1 MCAINW
7 IGTENIG
14 GQKVLTLDFPG
25 FCGQK
30 ITITDIKFFSDNGS
44 SSQHERHTFYPSTF
58 NTRHSFHLPHTEAYY
73 TRMTFLIKV
82 RDGQSW
88 NVSVNLLTK
97 DIKIA
102 ENDFKVF

>member
-30 ITITDIKFFSDNGS
+30 VTVTDVKFFPDDRFLRKT
-44 SSQHERHTFYPSTF
+44 ERHTFYPSKS
-58 NTRHSFHLPHTEAYY
+58 NSRHSFQLPHTDVGY
-73 TRMTFLIKV
+73 THMTFLIKV